1 MTQENRKDK
10 DIDTSTM
17 AVPSGRGSRLARLGW
32 MATGIAGSMMAE
44 GARQLVQG
52 NRPKMSDLLLTP
64 ANARRVADQLSR
76 LRGGSRQRGRL
87 VRELPE

>member
-44 GARQLVQG
+44 GARQVAPG
-52 NRPKMSDLLLTP
+52 NRPQMSALLLTP
-64 ANARRVADQLSR
+64 ANASRDCDQLA
-76 LRGGSRQRGRL
+76 
-87 VRELPE
+87 